1 MAAGN
6 TSVQVVENPTA
17 TNIKTAV
24 DAIITALAVTTYISI
39 GQLGV
44 GKAIAIVGVEYV

>member
-24 DAIITALAVTTYISI
+24 DAIITALAANTAISMT
-39 GQLGV
+39 QLGV
-44 GKAIAIVGVEYV
+44 GKAVLIVGVEGA